1 MGSFSFSIEKKT
13 GAPGRASVIRTPH
26 GDIETPAFI
35 AVGTKATVK
44 SLTPEMIRETGA
56 QAVLANTYHLYLEPG
71 EDVVAEGGG
80 LARFMGWD
88 GPTFTDSGGF
98 QVFSLGA
105 GYGKGGA
112 SKFKAKIGRGK
123 EDMHEKLAVVD
134 EEGVTFRSHI
144 DGSEHRFT
152 PERSM
157 DIQRA
162 IGADIIFAFDE
173 CASPDASHEYQRTAM
188 ERTHRWAKRSL
199 NQHVSQKS
207 AQARLRRQ
215 ALFGIVQG
223 GRFEDLRAESAQL
236 IGGMDFDGFG
246 IGGSF
251 SKEDLGKPL
260 EIVNGILPEGKPR
273 HLLGI
278 GEPEDMLIAIRSG
291 IDTFD
296 CVAPTRIAR
305 TGSVYTNGGKI
316 HLLNAA
322 FARDFSRPDETCAC
336 YTCARF
342 TKAYLSHLFRT
353 DEMLG
358 ATLASVHNLSFIIGV
373 AAGARTAILE
383 NRFDAYTEAFLTRY
397 RG

>member
-1 MGSFSFSIEKKT
+1 MSSFSFSIEKKT
-13 GAPGRASVIRTPH
+13 DSLGRAGIIRTPH
-26 GDIETPAFI
+26 GDIEAPAFI

-44 SLTPEMIRETGA
+44 SLTPGMIRETGA

-80 LARFMGWD
+80 LAQFMGWG

-112 SKFKAKIGRGK
+112 SKFKTKIGRGK
-123 EDMHEKLAVVD
+123 EDIHEKLASVD

-152 PERSM
+152 PERSI

-188 ERTHRWAKRSL
+188 ERTHRWARRSL
-199 NQHVSQKS
+199 DQHTSQKS
-207 AQARLRRQ
+207 AQ

-223 GRFEDLRAESAQL
+223 GRFEDLRTESARI

-260 EIVNGILPEGKPR
+260 EVVNDILPENKPR

-305 TGSVYTNGGKI
+305 TGSVYTSKGKI
-316 HLLNAA
+316 NLLNAV
-322 FARDFSRPDETCAC
+322 FVRDFSKIDDTCTC

-342 TKAYLSHLFRT
+342 TRAYLAHLFRT

-358 ATLASVHNLSFIIGV
+358 ATLASMHNLSFIIGV

-383 NRFDAYTEAFLTRY
+383 DRLDAYADAFLARY
-397 RG
+397 RRS